1 MCVEIKDS
9 SFFHLESHSHDYIKQ
24 NQQNSMRCGHL
35 GLKGSICTCLMP
47 CLFIFSLL
55 SFSQFH
61 TADVMMHLRSSS
73 TNANHNIYL
82 THSPRV
88 WKTPVSFPN
97 KLDKL
102 LTENHN
108 RNAQVM
114 MQLFKNTNV
123 LLKWIQW

>member
-1 MCVEIKDS
+1 MEIKDS

-24 NQQNSMRCGHL
+24 NQQNTMRCGHL
-35 GLKGSICTCLMP
+35 GLKGSIGKCLVP

-61 TADVMMHLRSSS
+61 TADDNKMHLRSSS
-73 TNANHNIYL
+73 TNANQNIYL

-114 MQLFKNTNV
+114 MQLFKNIKV
-123 LLKWIQW
+123 LLK